1 MIHFYDAIVI
11 IGYIY
16 SIDPLNNASKKAIIK
31 KNDNYNSK
39 HVKDEVDKVV
49 YRKDREY
56 DKFLREISK
65 IINKNNDNSFIAL
78 SDMHKCNQP
87 I

>member
-1 MIHFYDAIVI
+1 MIHFYDANVI

-31 KNDNYNSK
+31 KNDNYYSQ
-39 HVKDEVDKVV
+39 HVKDEVDNVV
-49 YRKDREY
+49 YRKSREY

-65 IINKNNDNSFIAL
+65 IINKYI
-78 SDMHKCNQP
+78 
-87 I
+87 